1 MRLALSVTIALAGS
15 LGLAPVALAQ
25 SGNGLYEP
33 FPDGIRKDRAVL
45 FVERL
50 GLGEGPALHGR
61 PTWSG
66 ESSWTA
72 PARSRCRRVASRRR
86 DERESR
92 TSGGGSA
99 PVLWLSLLGAALL
112 AMALLGGRRPRARV
126 EAR

>member
-50 GLGEGPALHGR
+50 GLGEGPRYTIADLERGEFLDGAASE
-61 PTWSG
+61 PLSAGG
-66 ESSWTA
+66 ES
-72 PARSRCRRVASRRR
+72 ASRRAGVS
-86 DERESR
+86 DE
-92 TSGGGSA
+92 GGGSA
-99 PVLWLSLLGAALL
+99 PALWLSLLGAVLL
-112 AMALLGGRRPRARV
+112 ATALLGGRRPRARV

>member
-25 SGNGLYEP
+25 GGNGLYEP

-50 GLGEGPALHGR
+50 GLGEGPHYTVADLERGEFLDGAG
-61 PTWSG
+61 PESLSAGG
-66 ESSWTA
+66 ES
-72 PARSRCRRVASRRR
+72 ASRRAGVWN
-86 DERESR
+86 E
-92 TSGGGSA
+92 GGGSA

-112 AMALLGGRRPRARV
+112 GMALLGGRRPRPRV